1 VNTPVRRIAIAVM
14 AMVLLLFANLT
25 YVQVVKAGDYRN
37 DPRNQRVLL
46 AEYSR
51 QRGQISADG
60 QVLASSS
67 ETNDRLRYLRQYPD
81 GPEYAPITG
90 YYSVIYGSSGIER
103 ASDAVLNGSD
113 DRLFGRRLSDLVT
126 GRDPSGGN
134 VVLTIDPTVQQVAY
148 DQLTRKHYAGAVV
161 ALQPATG
168 AVLAMASTPS
178 FDPNPLASHNT
189 DEQKKA
195 WNDLT
200 TAKPPALLNRA
211 VQATYPPGS
220 TFKLIDVA
228 AALSSGKFTEDSPLT
243 AAPEITLQG
252 TRTTLENYNGNA
264 CGTGTTATLRDALQ
278 RSCNTAFAD
287 LAAQLGV
294 QAIREQANAFK
305 IGMADQEIPLPVAP
319 STIGSIPDVAALE
332 QSAIGQRDV
341 ALTPLQNAMIV
352 ATIANG
358 GQVMAPYLVKEIQ
371 SQDLQPV
378 ETTQPDRLGRAI
390 SSDVAQRLNAL
401 MVNNENSYTGT
412 GKITGV
418 QIAAKT
424 GTAEHGDDPKNIA
437 PHVWYVAFA
446 PADNPQIAVAVVV
459 EDGGDPNNL
468 AATGGYVAAPI
479 GRAVIAA
486 ALGKAA
492 Q

>member
-1 VNTPVRRIAIAVM
+1 MNTPVRRIAIAVM
-14 AMVLLLFANLT
+14 VMVLLLMGNLT

-51 QRGQISADG
+51 QRGQISAEG
-60 QVLASSS
+60 QVLASST
-67 ETNDRLRYLRQYPD
+67 ETNDRLRYLRGYPD
-81 GPEYAPITG
+81 GAEYAPITG
-90 YYSVIYGSSGIER
+90 YYSVIYGSSGMER
-103 ASDAVLNGSD
+103 AADSVLNGSD

-134 VVLTIDPTVQQVAY
+134 AVLTIDPAVQQVAY
-148 DQLTRKHYAGAVV
+148 SQLTAKHYVGAVV
-161 ALQPATG
+161 AIQPATG
-168 AVLAMASTPS
+168 AILAMASTPS
-178 FDPNPLASHNT
+178 FDPSPLAGHNT
-189 DEQKKA
+189 DDQKKA
-195 WNDLT
+195 WADYT
-200 TAKPPALLNRA
+200 SAKPSVLLNRA

-220 TFKLIDVA
+220 TFKLVDTA
-228 AALSSGKFTEDSPLT
+228 AALSSGKFNEDSQLT
-243 AAPEITLQG
+243 AAPRITLQG

-264 CGTGTTATLRDALQ
+264 CGTAPTASLKDALQ

-287 LAAQLGV
+287 LTAQVGV
-294 QAIREQANAFK
+294 QAIRDQAAAFK

-319 STIGSIPDVAALE
+319 STIGAIPDVAALQ

-358 GQVMAPYLVKEIQ
+358 GQVMAPYLMKEIQ

-378 ETTQPDRLGRAI
+378 ETTQPDRLGTAM
-390 SSDVAQRLNAL
+390 SGDVAQRLTAL
-401 MVNNENSYTGT
+401 MVNNENSYAGN

-424 GTAEHGDDPKNIA
+424 GTAEHGDDPKNTA

-446 PADNPQIAVAVVV
+446 PAASPQVAVAVLV

-486 ALGKAA
+486 ALGKATR
-492 Q
+492 